1 MLPAVFFA
9 GIWQTYNV
17 YNPPPGWEILP
28 NFEEDYPNGMGYGGV
43 ASIAFRNSNE
53 LYAANLIYV
62 NSKNYYS
69 TKVFKYD
76 YNANPAIWTQ
86 LGALPFANQMDV
98 KINKIVFY
106 PNDPDRV
113 FLCTSA
119 GLVES
124 ADAGATWFNS
134 PSGNPVSGNIFNIV
148 FIEKSTPGDYFWY
161 ISGSDTPGNDYQGH
175 AMLMESDNGAA
186 FADVTAFSGNFS
198 NIHSYAGLCLGDQTA
213 TNGDRDILIYTA
225 IDQGSDWA
233 SNNRNVHKATKN
245 IINTTNPIVVNFIK
259 ATGQE
264 YHNVPSRMIIGYDA
278 TNNRVIV
285 GGVKIKAINLNLTNF
300 PYTSIGSPP
309 HDDFHAIYIN
319 TSVSPN
325 DIFIGCDG
333 GFYTLTFGTTSYSA
347 SRLNFGLNIAL
358 INGFSGAT
366 ERNEYVYGYQDHI
379 YADYYDESSKNV
391 IATKL
396 SHEND
401 GGLID
406 KFNDNQIIITDY
418 SSYGYTYCPSSGGYS
433 NMPGS
438 QCIGMY
444 YPHQNPNYYFQ
455 PGNAIPSIYLSQGFG
470 RHPFFQQPFRE
481 GRIFTTSSGG
491 SIFQFDP
498 VSLRFVWKVR
508 LQETTQQFTC
518 NPDLKS
524 TASPGCSSVFNSPF
538 LELHTLGWQGQP
550 SAMSFSQLDKNVMY
564 VTTAN
569 NPDQCC
575 FTASQVVRFIGNDL
589 DDLWLDYNEIVD
601 NNNNPQW
608 QLITPDW
615 LSAPFNIPAND
626 YELIYR
632 IIFSGVETSN
642 WNKDV
647 IYVSCNYEMSPPL
660 PFKVIK
666 FDGATHTWSDYSD
679 SLPANAYV
687 TSMVMDHASN
697 DGLYIST
704 EMGVYYR
711 EEGMSSWV
719 YYNLGELG
727 PDNKMPALSSRQME
741 INYREN
747 TIRAGT
753 YGRGIWK
760 SGLVCPSNVSLT
772 ITDNPVSGYK
782 EADDIETNG
791 TVITA
796 STGVTVFRAT
806 NSITLEPGFMA
817 DASPSTNFFFAYIHG
832 CQANSSTSSY
842 NYFRTNFDISQS
854 NFENFQKPQSEKL
867 SISPNPSASG
877 IFNISFKNLPADG
890 ELSVFN
896 IMGLEV
902 KRIHSI
908 SDLNLSVSLEGQA
921 KGIYLFKYKDNASG
935 YQTKKVVYH

>member
-1 MLPAVFFA
+1 
-9 GIWQTYNV
+9 
-17 YNPPPGWEILP
+17 
-28 NFEEDYPNGMGYGGV
+28 
-43 ASIAFRNSNE
+43 
-53 LYAANLIYV
+53 
-62 NSKNYYS
+62 
-69 TKVFKYD
+69 
-76 YNANPAIWTQ
+76 
-86 LGALPFANQMDV
+86 
-98 KINKIVFY
+98 
-106 PNDPDRV
+106 
-113 FLCTSA
+113 
-119 GLVES
+119 
-124 ADAGATWFNS
+124 
-134 PSGNPVSGNIFNIV
+134 
-148 FIEKSTPGDYFWY
+148 
-161 ISGSDTPGNDYQGH
+161 
-175 AMLMESDNGAA
+175 
-186 FADVTAFSGNFS
+186 
-198 NIHSYAGLCLGDQTA
+198 
-213 TNGDRDILIYTA
+213 
-225 IDQGSDWA
+225 
-233 SNNRNVHKATKN
+233 
-245 IINTTNPIVVNFIK
+245 
-259 ATGQE
+259 
-264 YHNVPSRMIIGYDA
+264 
-278 TNNRVIV
+278 
-285 GGVKIKAINLNLTNF
+285 
-300 PYTSIGSPP
+300 
-309 HDDFHAIYIN
+309 
-319 TSVSPN
+319 
-325 DIFIGCDG
+325 
-333 GFYTLTFGTTSYSA
+333 
-347 SRLNFGLNIAL
+347 
-358 INGFSGAT
+358 
-366 ERNEYVYGYQDHI
+366 
-379 YADYYDESSKNV
+379 
-391 IATKL
+391 
-396 SHEND
+396 
-401 GGLID
+401 
-406 KFNDNQIIITDY
+406 
-418 SSYGYTYCPSSGGYS
+418 
-433 NMPGS
+433 
-438 QCIGMY
+438 
-444 YPHQNPNYYFQ
+444 
-455 PGNAIPSIYLSQGFG
+455 
-470 RHPFFQQPFRE
+470 
-481 GRIFTTSSGG
+481 
-491 SIFQFDP
+491 
-498 VSLRFVWKVR
+498 
-508 LQETTQQFTC
+508 
-518 NPDLKS
+518 
-524 TASPGCSSVFNSPF
+524 
-538 LELHTLGWQGQP
+538 
-550 SAMSFSQLDKNVMY
+550 MY